1 MRHILAF
8 GLLTTAVIVGGGALC
23 FGAIT
28 LKRMAELAYDN
39 WRIGRALTKP
49 TRSPIRIVK

>member
-8 GLLTTAVIVGGGALC
+8 GLLTTAVIVGGGACC
-23 FGAIT
+23 FLAVA
-28 LKRMAELAYDN
+28 LKRTIQIAYYD
-39 WRIGRALTKP
+39 WKIGRALTKP